1 MHVGDGVHI
10 IVCRRY
16 HQTSHGPI
24 TNRQNMPKPRP
35 SSNQPTQQDSYSPAV
50 ALLLA
55 QEAGGKEYKDHWA
68 GFLEAWT
75 SQKGNEHVVTS
86 PKG

>member
-1 MHVGDGVHI
+1 MT
-10 IVCRRY
+10 CRY
-16 HQTSHGPI
+16 H
-24 TNRQNMPKPRP
+24 RP
-35 SSNQPTQQDSYSPAV
+35 GFTLAHYFCAPFQQDSYSPGA

-55 QEAGGKEYKDHWA
+55 QETGASDAKDHWA
-68 GFLEAWT
+68 GFKEAWT